1 MLELVKQAKIGSIV
15 PVYKEINTELNA
27 LDYFAKL
34 SDHGRKK
41 NSMIFEYGEKSFGSA
56 NPCLMVIGK
65 DADFEIIALT
75 NLGKKF
81 LNFIKKDL
89 SFCDKAVYHKDKIY
103 GKLNPTKKFVSEQEK
118 LKLKTHIDLI
128 RAIAFKFELTIKPF
142 IPYCGL
148 FGIVSYDIANQLED
162 LPDDS
167 QDIIR
172 DPDYMLYFLDNM
184 FVVDHKEKK
193 TYFVANALITD
204 NNKEKTYSDCT
215 KTINNYEQLI
225 TKKTPKGKKYKK
237 KELKLSYDTK
247 KDEFL
252 KMMDNLKRFIHDGE
266 ILYAAPSRMAI
277 SNYNAEPFDIYYQ
290 LKNIDP
296 DNFSFY
302 VADKFGVSI
311 GSGTSSILSVQGETE
326 KTVEL
331 TIFTDKKPRGVVKG
345 EVEKDYDNKF
355 EVLLKVN
362 EDEIA
367 YNTIIIDAVR
377 DDFAKISQ
385 TGTKYVDKL
394 FVVEKQANFQK
405 LTSSVK
411 CILKK
416 DLDSLQSFIAT
427 LNPAVISG
435 IPKIKSIQIIKALEK
450 GKRGF
455 SSGSF
460 LHVSPDKDLSS
471 ITIEPIRINKGNA
484 YIRTSFRVFYNSNNE
499 NEFREGKKKS
509 AKLLNAIKAAGGLK

>member
-1 MLELVKQAKIGSIV
+1 MLESVKQAKIGSIV
-15 PVYKEINTELNA
+15 STYKEIDMELNA
-27 LDYFAKL
+27 LGYFAKL
-34 SDHGRKK
+34 SDYGRTK
-41 NSMIFEYGEKSFGSA
+41 NSVLFEDNERSVGSA
-56 NPCLMVIGK
+56 NPCLMVVGK
-65 DADFEIIALT
+65 GIDFEIIALN
-75 NLGKKF
+75 NLGQKF
-81 LNFIKKDL
+81 LAFIKKDFG
-89 SFCDKAVYHKDKIY
+89 FCDKAVYHKDKIC
-103 GKLNPTKKFVSEQEK
+103 GKLTPARRDTSEQER
-118 LKLKTHIDLI
+118 LKLKTHVDII
-128 RAIAFKFELTIKPF
+128 RTIAFKFKPTIKLL
-142 IPYCGL
+142 PYSGL
-148 FGIVSYDIANQLED
+148 FGLVSYDFINQIED
-162 LPDDS
+162 LPNSEDVLKE
-167 QDIIR
+167 
-172 DPDYMLYFLDNM
+172 PDYIFYFIDNM
-184 FVVDHKEKK
+184 FIVDHKLKK
-193 TYFVANALITD
+193 TYFVANALVTD
-204 NNKEKTYSDCT
+204 NNKEKTYSDCVR
-215 KTINNYEQLI
+215 TINNYEKLMG
-225 TKKTPKGKKYKK
+225 KKAPKGKKYKK
-237 KELKLSYDTK
+237 KEFKLSYDTS

-252 KMMDNLKRFIHDGE
+252 NVMERLKKNILDGE
-266 ILYAAPSRMAI
+266 VLYAAPSRMAI
-277 SNYNAEPFDIYYQ
+277 SNYNAEPLDIYYQ
-290 LKNIDP
+290 LKNTDP

-311 GSGTSSILSVQGETE
+311 GSSTSSILSVKGETE

-377 DDFAKISQ
+377 DDLAKISQ

-427 LNPAVISG
+427 LSPAVISG
-435 IPKIKSIQIIKALEK
+435 IPKIKSIQIIKAIEK

-471 ITIEPIRINKGNA
+471 ITIEPIRIKKDNA
-484 YIRTSFRVFYNSNNE
+484 CIRTSFRVFYNSNNE
-499 NEFREGKKKS
+499 NEFKEGKKKS